1 MYDEAMGGIK
11 KHMIGQTK
19 KSGLIFTQE
28 LHPKRHPST
37 GDQSV
42 TSPSSPF
49 MWLMTVLRTWQIV
62 PKQDHLVC
70 FLGGS
75 FLLGVTE
82 GGRREVDWQN
92 LDPRDKEDLVIG
104 KGIVESCMKTHDTAT

>member
-1 MYDEAMGGIK
+1 
-11 KHMIGQTK
+11 
-19 KSGLIFTQE
+19 
-28 LHPKRHPST
+28 
-37 GDQSV
+37 
-42 TSPSSPF
+42 
-49 MWLMTVLRTWQIV
+49 MTTLRTWQIV

-70 FLGGS
+70 FLSGS

-82 GGRREVDWQN
+82 GGRREVDWHN